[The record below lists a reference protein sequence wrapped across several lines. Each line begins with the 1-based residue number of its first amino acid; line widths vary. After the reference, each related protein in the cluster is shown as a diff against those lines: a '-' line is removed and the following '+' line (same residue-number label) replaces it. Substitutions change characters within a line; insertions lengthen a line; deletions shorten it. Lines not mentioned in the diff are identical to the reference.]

1 MISESMFNFSGE
13 NLTNWN
19 DLPEEFKK
27 EYISFNMGELGTN
40 NSTATFMST
49 FYGVLLLLGIPGNVM
64 TILIIYFNSNM
75 RTPTDFFL
83 LNLAVT
89 DLITLTTGM
98 ILWLINSY
106 YGTCNI
112 NYAFLVPV
120 LPLEVMLL
128 WKPIP
133 WTLGAVGCHIMTVLS
148 EVVAYVSVLTMLAFT
163 YERYLKKFCMKKDKS
178 IQCC

>member
-106 YGTCNI
+106 
-112 NYAFLVPV
+112 
-120 LPLEVMLL
+120 
-128 WKPIP
+128 
-133 WTLGAVGCHIMTVLS
+133 
-148 EVVAYVSVLTMLAFT
+148 
-163 YERYLKKFCMKKDKS
+163 
-178 IQCC
+178 